1 MIRAGKT
8 NAVRLFAAL
17 FGLTMAGTPCVAEE
31 EPDTELLEFLGDQES
46 GDEQWQEFFDSIP
59 VELTGE
65 LQESDTHERS
75 KQRDSD

>member
-1 MIRAGKT
+1 
-8 NAVRLFAAL
+8 
-17 FGLTMAGTPCVAEE
+17 
-31 EPDTELLEFLGDQES
+31 LLEFLGDQES